1 MHKQSFLNLLR
12 QNGRHM
18 TKVYLVSYAAI
29 FLSLW
34 GGGGGVL
41 AVLTMK
47 KGYRQC
53 CLLFIF

>member
-18 TKVYLVSYAAI
+18 TKVYLVSYAA
-29 FLSLW
+29 FFEPLGL

-47 KGYRQC
+47 KIYI
-53 CLLFIF
+53 L